1 MNVLKRLIFGK
12 QWDPKDI
19 KDISMILALK
29 KTDII
34 NSEKMDEIIHYKD
47 MYDDTALIMASKHSN
62 PRLVNFLLN
71 KGANV
76 LDKNKDGRSPLI
88 EASMCFELRNFSL
101 AFMPP
106 DEKFIKKMNIKKNYI
121 QIIQILL
128 LHGANI
134 NDTDYDG
141 NNAMTY
147 AFNNGHTEVY
157 EALQKWTLILEN
169 KWPLAMLMTFLQ
181 ELIVCHLLDI
191 SSFIDFNEY
200 FE

>member
-1 MNVLKRLIFGK
+1 
-12 QWDPKDI
+12 
-19 KDISMILALK
+19 
-29 KTDII
+29 
-34 NSEKMDEIIHYKD
+34 
-47 MYDDTALIMASKHSN
+47 MASKHSN
-62 PRLVNFLLN
+62 PRLVKFLLN

-88 EASMCFELRNFSL
+88 EASMCIELRNFSL
-101 AFMPP
+101 AFMHP

-121 QIIQILL
+121 QIIEILL

-134 NDTDYDG
+134 NDTDYYG
-141 NNAMTY
+141 NNDMTC

-157 EALQKWTLILEN
+157 EELQKWTLILEN
-169 KWPLAMLMTFLQ
+169 KWHLAMLMTFLQ
-181 ELIVCHLLDI
+181 ELIVCHLLDF